1 MSGGT
6 RTPTADAASGHH
18 AAPAPD
24 AERIRLLADAVTPR
38 VATLAGALFDPG
50 TCTGTPLE
58 EQVTRCL
65 LIGLSSCVEARPLTT
80 DERRR
85 LQEVGRRLARKQ
97 ARPPTLLS
105 LHGVVLLGHSEALLV
120 CQDPSL
126 APALADVTD
135 FTDLTDL
142 TRRLQDG
149 APLLLRLSEQ
159 MTRCIDDGYAEEQIA
174 SSLAAD
180 EERPLDALCS
190 LITEATTSW
199 QRPYLAKIVQASRLA
214 DLFPATVIIT
224 QGHLV
229 EHRHPTTT
237 RLGDCANTVL
247 APLDTPYPHTL
258 ILCSADATDPL
269 LSWLRNNTTAPAI
282 HTRAVALHEAPARY
296 AATRD
301 ILHSSDLTAADRL
314 TDARTLL
321 WRRVLANQRMEYVG
335 DYVEEVIGP
344 ILRLP
349 ETQRDP
355 LLETLESLDG
365 YDGSVRDAAADLNV
379 HEKTIRYRVSRIET
393 LTGLNALARNHWPQL
408 HQAVQ
413 LCTLFPLLLQ

>member
-1 MSGGT
+1 M
-6 RTPTADAASGHH
+6 AA
-18 AAPAPD
+18 
-24 AERIRLLADAVTPR
+24 
-38 VATLAGALFDPG
+38 LAGALFNPG
-50 TCTGTPLE
+50 TCTGAHLE
-58 EQVTRCL
+58 GQVTRCL
-65 LIGLSSCVEARPLTT
+65 LIGLTSCVEARPLTA
-80 DERRR
+80 DERRG

-126 APALADVTD
+126 APG
-135 FTDLTDL
+135 LTDVPDLAGL
-142 TRRLQDG
+142 THRLQEG
-149 APLLLRLSEQ
+149 ASLLLRLSEQ

-214 DLFPATVIIT
+214 DIFPATVIIA
-224 QGHLV
+224 QGHLASG
-229 EHRHPTTT
+229 HPASGHPAEGNRPTVA
-237 RLGDCANTVL
+237 RLGDCASAVI
-247 APLDTPYPHTL
+247 APLDTPYQHTL
-258 ILCSADATDPL
+258 ILCSADATEPL
-269 LSWLRNNTTAPAI
+269 LSWLRHNATAPAI
-282 HTRAVALHEAPARY
+282 YTRSVALHEAPARY
-296 AATRD
+296 VATRD
-301 ILHSSDLTAADRL
+301 ILHSSDLTATDRL
-314 TDARTLL
+314 TDARSLL

-413 LCTLFPLLLQ
+413 LCAMFPTLLLQ